1 MLCWQKRPPLYLIN
15 VTTYTHTPLYLATYV
30 TESETPTHTPLYLA
44 AHVTEGEHSAIEDRE
59 WYFLLGQQLMK

>member
-1 MLCWQKRPPLYLIN
+1 MLAEKAPPLYLIN
-15 VTTYTHTPLYLATYV
+15 VTTY
-30 TESETPTHTPLYLA
+30 THTPLYLA